1 MIKRYYITCCLVLT
15 LMSCNSDLTKHK
27 TNIEIQDNN
36 RHYSPI
42 LYEQMIELVYKIKNT
57 GKAPLVI
64 SDIFTSCACIVI
76 NDGTTKM
83 IPIGKEGF
91 IRLSY
96 TASMNIGYAKH
107 HISIFGNFEDNE
119 PRELIFDIHI
129 VPSQLL
135 IKDYEDVFRE
145 ENLKKG
151 GLKTFIDGDESH
163 KGYYVDE

>member
-1 MIKRYYITCCLVLT
+1 MIKQFCIISCLLLT
-15 LMSCNSDLTKHK
+15 FISCTGVMSNQTTS
-27 TNIEIQDNN
+27 IEIHDNN

-42 LYEQMIELVYKIKNT
+42 LYEQTIDLVYKIKNT
-57 GKAPLVI
+57 GNAPLVI

-83 IPIGKEGF
+83 IPIEKEGF

-96 TASMNIGYAKH
+96 TASMNVGYAKH
-107 HISIFGNFEDNE
+107 HISIFGNFEDDE
-119 PRELIFDIHI
+119 PKELIFDIHI

-135 IKDYEDVFRE
+135 IKDYEDVYRE

-151 GLKTFIDGDESH
+151 GLKEIIDGDETH